1 MNEEKGV
8 KNNQS
13 RVYKKL
19 FGIYI
24 LMILVLIAALDFYFI
39 KRELKITKENHLYIN
54 EKLLDTVDKEIDYI
68 NRSADELVKR
78 LYSDHEVVK
87 DVIVFLNNDTTTYL
101 KSKLDK
107 FSASSEQYYK
117 GIEYFTSSAFTG
129 NDALKYITY
138 VSYERG
144 EERKFDRMNRI
155 ATHLRNQLSSWNKYD
170 FSDIMTQG
178 ETVSIIKEI
187 RHPITFKPEGALILT
202 YELKSIDNIMKN
214 YEGPYETL
222 ILKKDGLVVYDSEK
236 RYVDSIHPY
245 AKSLLHGETE
255 VLLDQWYMSYKRLN
269 PLNLWIVTQIP
280 KANVSH
286 LSRSFYNILI
296 ALDIFLFIL
305 VETVL
310 YFKLKRLTERT
321 DAILVAM
328 DSMKNG
334 DLDARIELTKDND
347 EINYISERFNEMG
360 EQLKSLIDRRY
371 KAELEQKNAEM
382 KALQSQINPHFLYNT
397 LESIRMKAI
406 CNGDRE
412 VGKMLFTLAVLF
424 RKQIKGGTFITVREE
439 LDYCEKYLEIFKIRY
454 PNKFEF
460 TKVCDDALL
469 DREILKFTLQPLIEN
484 YFVHGIDLERSDN
497 RLTLY
502 ILKREEHVEIV
513 LEDNGKGMEDD
524 VFERI
529 KKALKTRSGGESIGL
544 TNVNERLILAYGQ
557 EYGLYIERSP
567 HGMLFK
573 IKIP

>member
-1 MNEEKGV
+1 MTEKKGV
-8 KNNQS
+8 NNNRS

-19 FGIYI
+19 FGINI
-24 LMILVLIAALDFYFI
+24 LMVLVLIAVLDFYFI
-39 KRELKITKENHLYIN
+39 KRELKITKDNYLYIN
-54 EKLLDTVDKEIDYI
+54 EKLLDSVDKEIDYI
-68 NRSADELVKR
+68 NRSADDLVKR
-78 LYSDHEVVK
+78 LYSDYDILK
-87 DVIVFLNNDTTTYL
+87 DVIIFLNNDTTTYL
-101 KSKLDK
+101 KNKLDK

-117 GIEYFTSSAFTG
+117 GIEYFTKNSFTG
-129 NDALKYITY
+129 NDHLKFISY
-138 VSYERG
+138 VSYSLG
-144 EERKFDRMNRI
+144 EERQFDRMNRI
-155 ATHLRNQLSSWNKYD
+155 ATKNNIQKFNWNKYD
-170 FSDIMTQG
+170 FSDVMTQG

-202 YELKSIDNIMKN
+202 YELKGIDNIMKN
-214 YEGPYETL
+214 YKGPYETL
-222 ILKKDGLVVYDSEK
+222 ILKKDGLVVYDSKK

-245 AKSLLHGETE
+245 AKSLLHGESE
-255 VLLDQWYMSYKRLN
+255 VLLDQRYISYKRLN

-296 ALDIFLFIL
+296 VLDIFLFIL
-305 VETVL
+305 VEAVV

-328 DSMKNG
+328 DSMQNG
-334 DLDARIELTKDND
+334 DLDARIELTNDND
-347 EINYISERFNEMG
+347 ELNYISERFNEMG
-360 EQLKSLIDRRY
+360 EQLKNLIDRKY

-412 VGKMLFTLAVLF
+412 VGKMLYTLAVLF

-454 PNKFEF
+454 PSKFEF
-460 TKVCDDALL
+460 TKVCDEELL

-484 YFVHGIDLERSDN
+484 YFVHGIDLERNDN
-497 RLTLY
+497 QLTLY
-502 ILKREEHVEIV
+502 IVKRDDYVEIV
-513 LEDNGKGMEDD
+513 LEDNGKGMEDE
-524 VFERI
+524 VFNRI
-529 KKALKTRSGGESIGL
+529 KEALKSRSSGEAIGL

-557 EYGLYIERSP
+557 EYGLYIGRSP